1 LGFNQP
7 KDWILPTRHEDLKQQ
22 WGIAMKV
29 SIDLMKPGGDLSFA
43 QIMTQR
49 PSKKP
54 SVGLESLFGGH
65 MKGVIQ

>member
-1 LGFNQP
+1 M
-7 KDWILPTRHEDLKQQ
+7 
-22 WGIAMKV
+22 GIAMKV

-49 PSKKP
+49 PPKKP

-65 MKGVIQ
+65 MKGVILIGGVVTTKKLLYFV